1 MSPKP
6 SVRACSTVNLTR
18 VGYNHRTMETR
29 SAERMLMTDP
39 KYDIR
44 VTSVT
49 TYVAEQSDP
58 AAERYVF
65 AYTITIENTGQIGA
79 KLLSRHWI
87 ITDASGH
94 EQEVKGA
101 GVVGEQP
108 ELEPG
113 ASFRYT
119 SAAMLETPV
128 GSMSGSYQMLASDG
142 VRFEAEIPPFRLSVP
157 NLIN

>member
-1 MSPKP
+1 MNKS
-6 SVRACSTVNLTR
+6 
-18 VGYNHRTMETR
+18 
-29 SAERMLMTDP
+29 

-49 TYVAEQSDP
+49 TYVEAQSDP

-65 AYTITIENTGQIGA
+65 AYTITIENAGQITA
-79 KLLSRHWI
+79 QLLNRHWV

-94 EQEVKGA
+94 EQEVKGP

-108 ELEPG
+108 VLEPG
-113 ASFRYT
+113 EAFQYT

-128 GSMSGSYQMLASDG
+128 GSMYGTYEMLAEDG
-142 VRFEAEIPPFRLSVP
+142 VRFDAEISPFNLSVP
-157 NLIN
+157 RLLH